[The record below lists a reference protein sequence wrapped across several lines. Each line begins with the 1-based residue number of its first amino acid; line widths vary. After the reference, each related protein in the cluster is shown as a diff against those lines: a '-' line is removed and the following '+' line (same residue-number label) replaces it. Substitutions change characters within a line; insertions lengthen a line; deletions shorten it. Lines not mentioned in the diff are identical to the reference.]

1 MSENPEAPADPVTAE
16 DTLYAGVISEFRG
29 LRRNGGGWIESA
41 LLTMT
46 HLTVINTVNE
56 D

>member
-1 MSENPEAPADPVTAE
+1 MSESEAQADAITAE
-16 DTLYAGVISEFRG
+16 DTLYAGVISEFQG

-46 HLTVINTVNE
+46 HLVVINTISE